1 MQEVLSLGNEK
12 ALTVSEVA
20 HLLAHPKTVH
30 NLLARGK
37 LPGVKVGWVWRIHAD
52 VLDAFLRGYRKEV
65 SDFEPT

>member
-1 MQEVLSLGNEK
+1 METEK
-12 ALTVSEVA
+12 VLTVPEAA
-20 HLLAHPKTVH
+20 HCLAVHPKTVY

-37 LPGVKVGWVWRIHAD
+37 LPGVKVGRVWRIHAD